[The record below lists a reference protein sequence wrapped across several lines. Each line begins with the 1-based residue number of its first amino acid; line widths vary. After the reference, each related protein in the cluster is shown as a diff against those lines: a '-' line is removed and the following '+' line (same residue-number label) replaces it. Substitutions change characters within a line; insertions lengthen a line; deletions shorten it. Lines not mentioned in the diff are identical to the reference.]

1 MKAWRFTSPRRAK
14 NSLEP
19 ILRNN
24 AIYLNFPPRRRTL
37 SSLQCVRRRSMIRF
51 SILTFHHQTQLG
63 AHLAPFL
70 RVSDLGHV
78 RLVRSLIL
86 ALKTTQIASP
96 HCVWVIRWVRFSIV
110 LLHQKTRGNT
120 RVFVVSA
127 VLCAAGNAARLTA
140 EPVTVTADVHGK
152 AQYGFPVRISVY
164 APPCGSF
171 GATALR
177 PAGSTVCLPV
187 RFSVALLL
195 TSPVVPTRKPEVTL
209 GFLLSPQSSVRQGMP
224 HA

>member
-37 SSLQCVRRRSMIRF
+37 SSLQCVRRRSMIQF

-78 RLVRSLIL
+78 RLVRSFIL

-110 LLHQKTRGNT
+110 LLHQKSRGL
-120 RVFVVSA
+120 RLGFLLSA
-127 VLCAAGNAARLTA
+127 TVLCAAGNAARLTA
-140 EPVTVTADVHGK
+140 EPVTVTADAHGK
-152 AQYGFPVRISVY
+152 AQYGFPVRIFVD
-164 APPCGSF
+164 APPYGSVC
-171 GATALR
+171 TSIPHLR
-177 PAGSTVCLPV
+177 VCAFAFPFAVPSSL
-187 RFSVALLL
+187 R
-195 TSPVVPTRKPEVTL
+195 SPFREDFDV
-209 GFLLSPQSSVRQGMP
+209 
-224 HA
+224 

>member
-70 RVSDLGHV
+70 RVSDFGHV

-110 LLHQKTRGNT
+110 LLHHTQSKSNPVLVAFFFCTKRGGK
-120 RVFVVSA
+120 VSK
-127 VLCAAGNAARLTA
+127 R
-140 EPVTVTADVHGK
+140 
-152 AQYGFPVRISVY
+152 
-164 APPCGSF
+164 
-171 GATALR
+171 
-177 PAGSTVCLPV
+177 
-187 RFSVALLL
+187 
-195 TSPVVPTRKPEVTL
+195 
-209 GFLLSPQSSVRQGMP
+209 
-224 HA
+224 